1 MSLNTNTSGN
11 RRVLPA
17 IVRGPTAKIFAFEN
31 VEVRRTATSIPVK
44 TGNSVPPDCRGRET
58 TVFWGAGIMP
68 TRASPLHWRTT
79 EQIGWSPR
87 RRKQP
92 LRHSLCSLLFLQRN
106 PDSDR
111 RSTVRTRLDGKRT
124 SDEVDSFPHADQP
137 QALMCG
143 CTLRVET
150 GAVIA
155 NLKLNVVFSP
165 T

>member
-11 RRVLPA
+11 RRVLPG
-17 IVRGPTAKIFAFEN
+17 IVRGPIAKIFAFEK

-44 TGNSVPPDCRGRET
+44 TGSSVPPGCGGREASL
-58 TVFWGAGIMP
+58 FCGAGIMP
-68 TRASPLHWRTT
+68 TRTSPLRCRTT

-87 RRKQP
+87 RREQP
-92 LRHSLCSLLFLQRN
+92 LLHSLCSLLFLQRN

-124 SDEVDSFPHADQP
+124 SGEVDSFPHADQP

-150 GAVIA
+150 GAV
-155 NLKLNVVFSP
+155 
-165 T
+165 

>member
-11 RRVLPA
+11 RRGLPG
-17 IVRGPTAKIFAFEN
+17 IVRGPIAKIFAFEN

-44 TGNSVPPDCRGRET
+44 TGSSVPPGCGGRET
-58 TVFWGAGIMP
+58 SLFCGAGIMP
-68 TRASPLHWRTT
+68 ARTSPLHWRTT

-92 LRHSLCSLLFLQRN
+92 LRRSPCRLLVLQRN

-111 RSTVRTRLDGKRT
+111 RSTVRTRLDGKST
-124 SDEVDSFPHADQP
+124 SDEANSLPHADQP

-155 NLKLNVVFSP
+155 NLKLNVVFGP
-165 T
+165 A